1 MPLYNRKDMPQV
13 NTQKL
18 SKAIDMVKSKVKV
31 TKTRIPATKLKESQ
45 VELIPKKVKGIA
57 AKYDKP
63 TDMKPLIV
71 SKDNYIVDGHHRW
84 AAGIY
89 KFGEDVKLPVYII
102 QLNRVNAIKLYQS
115 IAKSLNEDINVPINV
130 GDTVLGGKF
139 KNKRIVVK
147 SIGKNEKG
155 DITINNKPLMKFR
168 ILPKLDET
176 SIGAKIECGNCGWYW
191 RVEDGG
197 DDLYICHKCGNDNEA
212 QETHATPSTDNE
224 KTAGLPPI
232 KSDGNGRPSNS
243 SQYSKVTE
251 KKTPKKK
258 SKKASLMKQK
268 RNFYL
273 KPDNAQKELEKSGK
287 EGQVLSKKVGKQ
299 RVYFVSYVGNAGT
312 QNIFTEIREPL
323 SEIPMGDLKQI
334 DTFADKKLNP
344 VDVVLTDKH
353 FFDRLNDPR
362 NKKEISKAELIGFF
376 KRLAKKKKTFL
387 DFLDKYNQ
395 VVAVDDRT
403 DINIPFMKQANKVI
417 AKTVMRKKDFKTQN
431 HKVEI

>member
-18 SKAIDMVKSKVKV
+18 GKAIDMVKSKVKV
-31 TKTRIPATKLKESQ
+31 TKTRILATKLKESQ

-115 IAKSLNEDINVPINV
+115 IAKSLNEDINVPISV

-139 KNKRIVVK
+139 KNKRIIVK

-155 DITINNKPLMKFR
+155 DITINNKPLLKFR
-168 ILPKLDET
+168 ILPKLKEE
-176 SIGAKIECGNCGWYW
+176 SIGAKIECGNCGWDW

-212 QETHATPSTDNE
+212 QETHATPSTDNK
-224 KTAGLPPI
+224 KTAGLPVI
-232 KSDGNGRPSNS
+232 RRDGASNLNNS
-243 SQYSKVTE
+243 GQYSKVTE
-251 KKTPKKK
+251 KKKPKKKK

-287 EGQVLSKKVGKQ
+287 EGQVLSRKVGKQ

-312 QNIFTEIREPL
+312 QNIFTEIYL

-431 HKVEI
+431 QKVEI